1 MEFRILGPL
10 EVSSQN
16 EAVPL
21 GGFKQRAALG
31 LLLLRANRVVATSE
45 MLAALWPEEE
55 LPATARKIV
64 QNAVWGLRAVLSEPP
79 RHHGPE
85 HGYRPEL
92 LTQAPGYILRVDPER
107 LDVNRFD
114 RQVAEGRARLLAGDA
129 EQAARLLREALAEWR
144 GPALADLA
152 EHGVAWPEL
161 TALSQLRLD
170 VMEDRFEAELL
181 CGRHQGVLGELV
193 SLVAAEPL
201 RERLCRQ
208 LMLAL
213 YRCGRQAEA
222 LSVFTRVRRAL
233 VEEYG
238 LEPSRDLQLLQQS
251 ILTHDPTLVAPVDA
265 GAERLVLA
273 DVRPLRG
280 GPSPRAAEAVRQDV
294 RTGDEH
300 RPEDERGPG
309 GPEHRR
315 DGQYPPPAQEQRPR
329 VERQPGPE
337 PRPGPDQRPGQG
349 QRPLMPSATV
359 GRPDGRRSVPGGRG
373 PDRRVPDR
381 SDAHATAAGPVAERR
396 QVSVVL
402 VRTGFTGEAAALGA
416 DRIALSLHDAV
427 SAFSEG
433 VEEFGGTVV
442 GSLGYVSVA
451 LFGLRE
457 DRTTASLDAVAAA
470 LAVRDRLN
478 RMPGPTFHAVVIAGS
493 ALVRHD
499 PHDPAAP
506 VTVVG
511 RLLDDAQT
519 LLTAVPPGEVYV
531 SGDTARV
538 SEVRMRHRPV
548 VHLEADAQV
557 PRQRIRAEGY
567 DIPPGTHEESADREH
582 ELAIVSNLLDRS
594 RSHEAP
600 HLVTILGEQGV
611 GKTWFLEEF
620 ERRVSLRSAQVRV
633 VRVGAEESADN
644 GPRLARDILAA
655 CCGLPPGA
663 GADSRFAEAVR
674 RLAGHGPVAERLLHS
689 LLPLMGPAAK
699 GASHEEVHQSWTE
712 LVRLSARERPLV
724 LCFDDIHRSEDSVLD
739 CVERLVATAR
749 PAPLFVVASARPELL
764 ERRPFWGS
772 GQRHAG
778 TLTLDRLPERRGDL
792 LSRFVGRPGTA
803 EGAVYAAGSGRP
815 AVRRGRALTGH
826 EPFVAR
832 HAER

>member
-1 MEFRILGPL
+1 MSFR
-10 EVSSQN
+10 N

-79 RHHGPE
+79 GHRGPLE
-85 HGYRPEL
+85 GERPEL

-114 RQVAEGRARLLAGDA
+114 RQVAEGRASLFAGDA
-129 EQAARLLREALAEWR
+129 ERAARLLREALGEWR

-161 TALSQLRLD
+161 TALGQLRLD

-181 CGRHQGVLGELV
+181 CGRHQAVLGELV

-238 LEPSRDLQLLQQS
+238 LEPSRDLQLLQKS

-265 GAERLVLA
+265 GAERIVLA
-273 DVRPLRG
+273 NVRPLHG
-280 GPSPRAAEAVRQDV
+280 GPPPGPGEAVRQDP
-294 RTGDEH
+294 RAGEER
-300 RPEDERGPG
+300 RPEDERRQAA
-309 GPEHRR
+309 PEQRR
-315 DGQYPPPAQEQRPR
+315 EGRRHLTAQEQRL
-329 VERQPGPE
+329 RQEQRPGQELRPGQE
-337 PRPGPDQRPGQG
+337 PRPGQEHRPVTPPVGPGRSDGSRPG
-349 QRPLMPSATV
+349 T
-359 GRPDGRRSVPGGRG
+359 GRRET
-373 PDRRVPDR
+373 DR
-381 SDAHATAAGPVAERR
+381 SEAGRTPGRAPGGPVAERR

-402 VRTGFTGEAAALGA
+402 VRTGFTGEAAALGS

-457 DRTTASLDAVAAA
+457 DRPTASLDAVAAA

-478 RMPGPTFHAVVIAGS
+478 RMSGPTFHAVVIAGS

-531 SGDTARV
+531 SGDAARV
-538 SEVRMRHRPV
+538 TEVRMRHRPV
-548 VHLEADAQV
+548 VSLEADPQV
-557 PRQRIRAEGY
+557 PRQRTRGEIH
-567 DIPPGTHEESADREH
+567 DMPLGTREEPAGREH
-582 ELAIVSNLLDRS
+582 ELAVVSNLLDRS

-633 VRVGAEESADN
+633 VRVSAEESADN

-655 CCGLPPGA
+655 CCGLPAGA
-663 GADSRFAEAVR
+663 GVDSRFAEAVR
-674 RLAGHGPVAERLLHS
+674 RLAGHGPTAERLLHS
-689 LLPLMGPAAK
+689 LHPLMGPAAK
-699 GASHEEVHQSWTE
+699 GASHDEVHESWIE
-712 LVRLSARERPLV
+712 LVTFSARERPLV

-739 CVERLVATAR
+739 CIERLVATAR

-772 GQRHAG
+772 GQRHTG

-792 LSRFVGRPGTA
+792 LARFVGRQAA
-803 EGAVYAAGSGRP
+803 EGTVYAAGPVRQG
-815 AVRRGRALTGH
+815 VRRGRALTGH

>member
-1 MEFRILGPL
+1 M
-10 EVSSQN
+10 SSQN

>member
-10 EVSSQN
+10 EVSYRDR
-16 EAVPL
+16 AVPL

-45 MLAALWPEEE
+45 MLGALWPEED

-64 QNAVWGLRAVLSEPP
+64 QNAVWGLRAILSEPP
-79 RHHGPE
+79 DDRGRGPAPGE
-85 HGYRPEL
+85 RPEL

-107 LDVNRFD
+107 LDANRFD
-114 RQVAEGRARLLAGDA
+114 RQVAEGRARLVAGDA
-129 EQAARLLREALAEWR
+129 ERAAKLLREALGEWR

-161 TALSQLRLD
+161 TALRQLRLD
-170 VMEDRFEAELL
+170 VMEDRFEAELS

-201 RERLCRQ
+201 RERLCGQ

-251 ILTHDPTLVAPVDA
+251 ILTHDPSLVAPVEA
-265 GAERLVLA
+265 GPEELVLA
-273 DVRPLRG
+273 TVRPLRG
-280 GPSPRAAEAVRQDV
+280 GSPARPAEPPRQDTRV
-294 RTGDEH
+294 NEERRPEEEHEHH
-300 RPEDERGPG
+300 RP
-309 GPEHRR
+309 GPEHRQ
-315 DGQYPPPAQEQRPR
+315 DGECPLQSQERRARQEEQTRREHRPTA
-329 VERQPGPE
+329 
-337 PRPGPDQRPGQG
+337 PR
-349 QRPLMPSATV
+349 A
-359 GRPDGRRSVPGGRG
+359 
-373 PDRRVPDR
+373 
-381 SDAHATAAGPVAERR
+381 AAGRADADGPTAGPLVERR

-402 VRTGFTGEAAALGA
+402 VRTGFTGEADALAA

-427 SAFSEG
+427 SAFSES
-433 VEEFGGTVV
+433 VEEYGGTVV
-442 GSLGYVSVA
+442 GSLGYVSVG

-457 DRTTASLDAVAAA
+457 DRPTASLDAVAAA

-478 RMPGPTFHAVVIAGS
+478 RVPGPTFHAVVVAGS

-499 PHDPAAP
+499 PGDPAAP

-531 SGDTARV
+531 SGDAARV
-538 SEVRMRHRPV
+538 SEVRSRHRPV
-548 VHLEADAQV
+548 VHLEAEPEV
-557 PRQRIRAEGY
+557 PRQRVPGETY
-567 DIPPGTHEESADREH
+567 DAPAATHHDPADREH
-582 ELAIVSNLLDRS
+582 ELAILTNLLDRS
-594 RSHEAP
+594 RSQESP

-611 GKTWFLEEF
+611 GKTRFLEDF

-633 VRVGAEESADN
+633 VRVAAEGDFDN
-644 GPRLARDILAA
+644 GPQLARDILAA
-655 CCGLPPGA
+655 CCGLPAGA
-663 GADSRFAEAVR
+663 GADNRFGEAVR
-674 RLAGHGPVAERLLHS
+674 RLAGHGATAERLLYS
-689 LLPLMGPAAK
+689 LHPLMGPASKAP
-699 GASHEEVHQSWTE
+699 SHDEVHESWIE
-712 LVRLSARERPLV
+712 LVTLAARERPLV

-739 CVERLVATAR
+739 CIERLVSTAR
-749 PAPLFVVASARPELL
+749 SAPLFVVASARPELL

-772 GQRHAG
+772 GQRHTG
-778 TLTLDRLPERRGDL
+778 TLTLDRLPEPGVDL
-792 LSRFVGRPGTA
+792 LSRFAGRTGPA
-803 EGAVYAAGSGRP
+803 EGAAYPAGSPRNGARW
-815 AVRRGRALTGH
+815 GRALSGH
-826 EPFVAR
+826 EAFLAR

>member
-10 EVSSQN
+10 EVSSQS

-79 RHHGPE
+79 GHHGPE
-85 HGYRPEL
+85 RGYRPEL

-107 LDVNRFD
+107 LDANRFD
-114 RQVAEGRARLLAGDA
+114 RQVAEGRSRLLAGDA

-251 ILTHDPTLVAPVDA
+251 ILTHDPTLAAPVDA
-265 GAERLVLA
+265 GAERHVLA
-273 DVRPLRG
+273 DVRPLHG
-280 GPSPRAAEAVRQDV
+280 GRPPRAAEAVRQDV
-294 RTGDEH
+294 RAGEEH
-300 RPEDERGPG
+300 RPEGERRPT

-315 DGQYPPPAQEQRPR
+315 DGQCPRSAQEQRL
-329 VERQPGPE
+329 RQEWQSRPE
-337 PRPGPDQRPGQG
+337 QRPGQEH
-349 QRPLMPSATV
+349 RPGHEHRPVTPSAAV
-359 GRPDGRRSVPGGRG
+359 GRSDESRPEAGRRE
-373 PDRRVPDR
+373 PDRREPDR
-381 SDAHATAAGPVAERR
+381 SDARGTTGGPVAERR

-457 DRTTASLDAVAAA
+457 DRPTASLDAVAAA

-531 SGDTARV
+531 SGDAARV
-538 SEVRMRHRPV
+538 TEVRMRHQPV
-548 VHLEADAQV
+548 VHLEADTQV
-557 PRQRIRAEGY
+557 PRQRTRAESY
-567 DIPPGTHEESADREH
+567 DIPPGAQEESADREH

-633 VRVGAEESADN
+633 VRVDAAESADN

-674 RLAGHGPVAERLLHS
+674 RLAGHGPAAERLLHN

-699 GASHEEVHQSWTE
+699 GASHEEVHESWTE

-724 LCFDDIHRSEDSVLD
+724 LCFDGIHRSEDSVLD
-739 CVERLVATAR
+739 CIERLVATAR

-772 GQRHAG
+772 GQRHTG

-792 LSRFVGRPGTA
+792 LAHFVGRQGAPEGT
-803 EGAVYAAGSGRP
+803 VYAAGSGRP
-815 AVRRGRALTGH
+815 PVRRGRALSGH